1 MGGAMVE
8 LVKYDSDQ
16 RRRFP
21 KNLVRLRKERD
32 LSKNKLAQKLGWSYN
47 TITSWERGERM
58 PYQYAIEDLC
68 EVFGV
73 TETELLG
80 SPVKLR
86 MFAYYRKGKLT
97 ATGTLQEIAD
107 QTKQKIDS
115 LRSLLSK
122 SKNPKDGWKTFL
134 VEIKDET
141 RYTIEFTQTFTVDE
155 IERHGL
161 GWLRNNPLA
170 RIEEVKE

>member
-1 MGGAMVE
+1 MVE

-16 RRRFP
+16 RQRFP
-21 KNLVRLRKERD
+21 KNLNRLRKEQG
-32 LSKNKLAQKLGWSYN
+32 LSKNSLSLRLGWAYN
-47 TITSWERGERM
+47 TITAWERGNRM
-58 PYQYAIEDLC
+58 PNQDAIDDLC
-68 EVFGV
+68 SFFGV
-73 TETELLG
+73 TETDLLG

-107 QTKQKIDS
+107 QTGAKIES

-122 SKNPKDGWKTFL
+122 SKNPKDGWKTYL

-141 RYTIEFTQTFTVDE
+141 RYTIEFTQTFTIDE

-161 GWLRNNPLA
+161 GWLRNNTLA
-170 RIEEVKE
+170 RIEKVRE

>member
-1 MGGAMVE
+1 M
-8 LVKYDSDQ
+8 
-16 RRRFP
+16 
-21 KNLVRLRKERD
+21 
-32 LSKNKLAQKLGWSYN
+32 
-47 TITSWERGERM
+47 
-58 PYQYAIEDLC
+58 
-68 EVFGV
+68 

-107 QTKQKIDS
+107 QTKQRVDS

-122 SKNPKDGWKTFL
+122 SKNPKPEWKTYL
-134 VEIKDET
+134 VEIEDET
-141 RYTIEFTQTFTVDE
+141 RYTIEFTQTFTIEE

-161 GWLRNNPLA
+161 AWLRHSPLA
-170 RIEEVKE
+170 EIKEVEK

>member
-1 MGGAMVE
+1 MVE

-16 RRRFP
+16 RQRFP
-21 KNLVRLRKERD
+21 KNLDRLRKERS
-32 LSKNKLAQKLGWSYN
+32 LSKSKLARRLGWSYK
-47 TITSWERGERM
+47 TITAWLRGDRL
-58 PYQYAIEDLC
+58 PNKYAIEDLC
-68 EVFGV
+68 AVFNV

-80 SPVKLR
+80 SPVKVR

-107 QTKQKIDS
+107 QTRQKVES

-122 SKNPKDGWKTFL
+122 SKNPKEGWKTYL
-134 VEIKDET
+134 VEIEDET
-141 RYTIEFTQTFTVDE
+141 RYTIEFTQTFTIDE

-170 RIEEVKE
+170 RIEEVEG

>member
-1 MGGAMVE
+1 ME
-8 LVKYDSDQ
+8 LIKYDSDQ
-16 RRRFP
+16 RQRFP
-21 KNLVRLRKERD
+21 KNLIRLRKEGGWTR
-32 LSKNKLAQKLGWSYN
+32 SKLAQKLGWSYN
-47 TITSWERGERM
+47 TITAWERGERM

-68 EVFGV
+68 AVFNA

-107 QTKQKIDS
+107 QTKQRVDS

-122 SKNPKDGWKTFL
+122 SKESEAGMATYL
-134 VEIKDET
+134 VEIEDET
-141 RYTIEFTQTFTVDE
+141 RYTIEFTQTFTNEE

-161 GWLRNNPLA
+161 AWLRHSPLA
-170 RIEEVKE
+170 EIKEVEG

>member
-1 MGGAMVE
+1 MVE

-16 RRRFP
+16 RQRFP
-21 KNLVRLRKERD
+21 KNLVRLRKERG
-32 LSKNKLAQKLGWSYN
+32 LSKNKLARRLGWAYN
-47 TITSWERGERM
+47 TITAWERGARM
-58 PYQYAIEDLC
+58 PNQDAIEDLC
-68 EVFGV
+68 SFFGI
-73 TETELLG
+73 TETDLLG

-86 MFAYYRKGKLT
+86 TFAYYHKGKLT
-97 ATGTLQEIAD
+97 ATGTLHEIAD
-107 QTKQKIDS
+107 QTGAKIES

-122 SKNPKDGWKTFL
+122 SKNPKEGWKTYL

-141 RYTIEFTQTFTVDE
+141 RYTIEFTQTFTIDE

-170 RIEEVKE
+170 RIEEVKG

>member
-1 MGGAMVE
+1 ME
-8 LVKYDSDQ
+8 LIKYDSDQ
-16 RRRFP
+16 RQRFP
-21 KNLVRLRKERD
+21 KNLIRLRKERGWT
-32 LSKNKLAQKLGWSYN
+32 KGKLAQKLGWSYN

-58 PYQYAIEDLC
+58 PYQYTIR
-68 EVFGV
+68 VFNV

-107 QTKQKIDS
+107 QTKQRVDS

-122 SKNPKDGWKTFL
+122 SKNPKPEWQTYL
-134 VEIKDET
+134 VEIEDET
-141 RYTIEFTQTFTVDE
+141 RYTIEFTQTFTIEE

-161 GWLRNNPLA
+161 AWLRHSPLA
-170 RIEEVKE
+170 EIKEVEG

>member
-1 MGGAMVE
+1 ME
-8 LVKYDSDQ
+8 LIKYDSDQ
-16 RRRFP
+16 RQRFP
-21 KNLVRLRKERD
+21 KNLIRLRKERGWTK
-32 LSKNKLAQKLGWSYN
+32 SKLAQKLGWSYN

-58 PYQYAIEDLC
+58 PYQYAIEDIC
-68 EVFGV
+68 AVFNV

-107 QTKQKIDS
+107 QTKQRVDS

-122 SKNPKDGWKTFL
+122 SKNPKPEWKTYL

-141 RYTIEFTQTFTVDE
+141 RYTIEFTQTFTIEE

-161 GWLRNNPLA
+161 AGLRHSPLA
-170 RIEEVKE
+170 IIQEVKG